1 MVKEEEVRR
10 CLKSMGVNSLGI
22 YVRNNIT
29 CIAIHCDSEKII
41 RDAKKFLELYLID
54 GEEIIL

>member
-10 CLKSMGVNSLGI
+10 CLKGIGVNSLGI

-29 CIAIHCDSEKII
+29 CIAIHCDSEETM
-41 RDAKKFLELYLID
+41 RAAKEILEFYLID
-54 GEEIIL
+54 GEQIIL